1 MDMTTGDR
9 IMKVPPRE
17 PKPSAAALLRFSREE
32 FLRAYIVDREMTMIP
47 WNELWGLL
55 RDAKARGHTP
65 MIDSFYD
72 QLFREARFDDKGA
85 WTPAKRT
92 L

>member
-1 MDMTTGDR
+1 
-9 IMKVPPRE
+9 
-17 PKPSAAALLRFSREE
+17 
-32 FLRAYIVDREMTMIP
+32 MTMMP